1 MIREI
6 TPPPGQRLPVR
17 SWFLRFAVYALALV
31 TSTTVVG
38 AAFGGL
44 GSLANIAPHPWLW
57 ALATAVLA
65 CAYSLREL
73 DVLRLPMPQI
83 HWQVPAQWARRGKTM
98 QMLLYGG
105 VLGAEVF
112 TLIPYAT
119 FYILVAL
126 ELAQGPKN
134 GALVGFIYGVARI
147 APVAL
152 SAIRV
157 GETRSS
163 NTVAQQIYG
172 NRHMLHG
179 INGVSLMLVGQVL
192 LTTLLLI
199 R

>member
-1 MIREI
+1 
-6 TPPPGQRLPVR
+6 
-17 SWFLRFAVYALALV
+17 
-31 TSTTVVG
+31 
-38 AAFGGL
+38 
-44 GSLANIAPHPWLW
+44 
-57 ALATAVLA
+57 
-65 CAYSLREL
+65 
-73 DVLRLPMPQI
+73 MPQI

-119 FYILVAL
+119 FYVLVAL
-126 ELAQGPKN
+126 ELAQGPRS
-134 GALVGFIYGVARI
+134 GAVVGLIYGIART

-157 GETRSS
+157 GVARSS
-163 NTVAQQIYG
+163 NIVAQQIYG

-179 INGVSLMLVGQVL
+179 MNGVSLMLVGQVL
-192 LTTLLLI
+192 LMTLLLI